1 MTNLS
6 DYCNSFAHVAMRR
19 EDGILEV
26 RLHTDG
32 GPVVWTHLLH
42 QELPVALSA
51 IARDPSTRLVI
62 FTGTGDAFSD
72 RAALDDAESP
82 PLGEGVARHGWT
94 LHEKVALEGRQ
105 ILDNLLDIEVP
116 IIAAVNGPATIHAE
130 LALLSDI
137 VLASHTAVFMD
148 APHFSNGVVP
158 GDGVHVIWPM
168 LIGPNRARYFLLTGQ
183 QITAAE
189 AKTLGFVAE
198 VLAPNELLS
207 RAWELARQLNTRPRL
222 TLRYSR
228 QLLTYR
234 FKKSLLEELPHGV
247 ALEGIAKAA
256 FAADER
262 ARVRDA

>member
-168 LIGPNRARYFLLTGQ
+168 LIGPNRARYL
-183 QITAAE
+183 
-189 AKTLGFVAE
+189 
-198 VLAPNELLS
+198 LAPNELLS